1 MCFQEDE
8 KMSLRKKNEL
18 AIRLSDKGMDLT
30 TRQPFDLWTDIDRMF
45 DNFRT
50 DFSNL
55 FWPLNQGNELTTMI
69 KRKTP
74 PMNIADLGDRYEMH
88 VEMPGIPKENIN
100 IEVTP
105 NSIEISG
112 QHEESKEDK
121 RKNWLRRECNSMR
134 YYRSLD
140 LPEEVKSDDVD
151 AEMKKGV
158 LKIMLPKVKP
168 RPEQKAKKVTIK

>member
-1 MCFQEDE
+1 
-8 KMSLRKKNEL
+8 MSVRKKNEL
-18 AIRLSDKGMDLT
+18 AIRPSDKGMDLT

-55 FWPLNQGNELTTMI
+55 FWPWNQGNELTTMMQ
-69 KRKTP
+69 RKTP

-140 LPEEVKSDDVD
+140 LPEEVKSNDVD

>member
-1 MCFQEDE
+1 
-8 KMSLRKKNEL
+8 MSVRKKNEL
-18 AIRLSDKGMDLT
+18 AIRPSNKGMDLT
-30 TRQPFDLWTDIDRMF
+30 TSQPFDLWTDIDRMF

-55 FWPLNQGNELTTMI
+55 FWPWNQGNELTTMMQ
-69 KRKTP
+69 RKTP
-74 PMNIADLGDRYEMH
+74 PINIADLGDRYEMH
-88 VEMPGIPKENIN
+88 VEMPGISKENIN

-121 RKNWLRRECNSMR
+121 RKNWLRRECNNIR

-140 LPEEVKSDDVD
+140 LPEEVKSNDVD